1 MDKVSLRATVQLLP
15 PGLYIYTVRLNYYEK
30 SLANKHLAN
39 GA

>member
-1 MDKVSLRATVQLLP
+1 MDKVSLRATIQLLP
-15 PGLYIYTVRLNYYEK
+15 PGLYIYTVPAKYNEK